1 MNNKSDK
8 VYIILLIMFLAGMM
22 ITAIAFCFKAIDKN
36 AKVEESQGL
45 IQVGKTDD
53 FNIMYDKETK
63 VMYIVHYRGG
73 IEVMVNADGKPKLY
87 NE

>member
-1 MNNKSDK
+1 MNNKDK
-8 VYIILLIMFLAGMM
+8 VYGILLIMFSVGIMM
-22 ITAIAFCFKAIDKN
+22 TGIAFCLKAIDKN

-45 IQVGKTDD
+45 VRVGETDD

>member
-1 MNNKSDK
+1 MNNKEK
-8 VYIILLIMFLAGMM
+8 VYFILLIMFYASM
-22 ITAIAFCFKAIDKN
+22 ITIGIALCCKAINKD

-45 IQVGKTDD
+45 VRVGETDD
-53 FNIMYDKETK
+53 FNVMYDKETK